1 MKNFHPSNQRR
12 SFCQNEAL
20 FCSGKGNS
28 VRTRT
33 ASSPILSISSQGM
46 VSVSS
51 APAARTDAACPA
63 KAGSEPAR
71 SVGQVPDHRP
81 CPGRPHWIAARP
93 LWRKAPGMSSAPLPA
108 VCSLLLYAAGRRL
121 MQTGPLCYTGCSDQL
136 ENSPIQIEV
145 CVDV

>member
-1 MKNFHPSNQRR
+1 MKNFIRPTSGAAFARTKHFLLRQRQ
-12 SFCQNEAL
+12 FCAHQN
-20 FCSGKGNS
+20 GIQ
-28 VRTRT
+28 
-33 ASSPILSISSQGM
+33 PILSISSQGM

-51 APAARTDAACPA
+51 RPNSPNRCGRPSKSRLRTCAVC
-63 KAGSEPAR
+63 GSSSR
-71 SVGQVPDHRP
+71 SSAL
-81 CPGRPHWIAARP
+81 PGRPHWTAARP